1 MGDVIGDILPL
12 ALGVAISPIPIIAVI
27 LMLLAPQA
35 KAASVGFLV
44 GWILGVTLVVTLAA
58 LLADPVDDSSADDA
72 STFASVAK
80 LVLGL
85 LAVAVAARQWRSR
98 PKQGQE
104 PSLPKWMSAIDSM
117 TALTAFGLGVL
128 LSAANPKNLIL
139 GLAGGVSIAS
149 GDLSGSDTV
158 VAIVVFVVV
167 GSLTVAT
174 PVLAYLAAKD
184 KMQAPLDSLRGW
196 LTHNSAT
203 VMAVLMLVIGVDL
216 IGKAIG
222 GFW

>member
-196 LTHNSAT
+196 LTHNSDT

>member
-98 PKQGQE
+98 PKQGEE
-104 PSLPKWMSAIDSM
+104 PTLPKWMSAIDSM
-117 TALTAFGLGVL
+117 TGVTAFGLGTL

-158 VAIVVFVVV
+158 VAIAVFVVI

-184 KMQAPLDSLRGW
+184 KMQAPLNSLRGW